1 MPPRAFVYSWCL
13 DSLNVVLELC
23 YSLCP
28 AMSQPLFQTRHVPAE
43 NVLDTHE
50 KYTFVLFSLPRR
62 LTKARKNPRLL
73 CYALRA
79 LTSSHLAFSHQ
90 QSPCCYITLSLYTLL
105 YLTIYSLLDAYIYIY
120 IYMYTTNF
128 FSPLILTLSR
138 RLTDSRCTARGFFLR
153 TRNEISCERIST
165 HSFQSISY
173 SKV

>member
-120 IYMYTTNF
+120 IYVYNKFFFTVNTYTF
-128 FSPLILTLSR
+128 
-138 RLTDSRCTARGFFLR
+138 A
-153 TRNEISCERIST
+153 
-165 HSFQSISY
+165 SFD
-173 SKV
+173 